1 MHGCLA
7 AGWGAAAQRSGQRQK
22 PPANGLT
29 LDAGGRRG
37 ASGN

>member
-1 MHGCLA
+1 MAASQLA
-7 AGWGAAAQRSGQRQK
+7 GAQQRNAAARDNSQ
-22 PPANGLT
+22 PANGLT